1 MIIKRSMILMIAFS
15 SLLFSCNKTKC
26 YSSHDPCPPLCHT
39 EGYFSWHDSEAW
51 TLTENLQERGISEIA
66 IEKDPLLRE
75 GFLYVRFEVECSDL
89 SVFSFPNIS
98 FDQTYHSNYDSKKV
112 ENFAKEKSIDFHQ
125 SISSDK
131 TKLMGGSGS
140 YSIVPTEDGSL
151 PSKKYK
157 GDLTYAFRVENTLFD
172 YAQDKTL
179 EDACFFLSPFIKG
192 DNRYCVFAFQDI
204 TLRQYNLID
213 EISFSSA

>member
-26 YSSHDPCPPLCHT
+26 YSSHDPCPPLWHS

-51 TLTENLQERGISEIA
+51 TLTENLKEQGISEIA

-112 ENFAKEKSIDFHQ
+112 ENFAKEKKH
-125 SISSDK
+125 
-131 TKLMGGSGS
+131 
-140 YSIVPTEDGSL
+140 
-151 PSKKYK
+151 
-157 GDLTYAFRVENTLFD
+157 
-172 YAQDKTL
+172 
-179 EDACFFLSPFIKG
+179 
-192 DNRYCVFAFQDI
+192 
-204 TLRQYNLID
+204 
-213 EISFSSA
+213 

>member
-51 TLTENLQERGISEIA
+51 TLTENLKERGISEIA

-98 FDQTYHSNYDSKKV
+98 FDQTYHFNYDSKKV

-131 TKLMGGSGS
+131 TKLMGGVGLIASFQQRM
-140 YSIVPTEDGSL
+140 
-151 PSKKYK
+151 
-157 GDLTYAFRVENTLFD
+157 A
-172 YAQDKTL
+172 
-179 EDACFFLSPFIKG
+179 ACPPKNIKG
-192 DNRYCVFAFQDI
+192 I
-204 TLRQYNLID
+204 LPTPS
-213 EISFSSA
+213 E